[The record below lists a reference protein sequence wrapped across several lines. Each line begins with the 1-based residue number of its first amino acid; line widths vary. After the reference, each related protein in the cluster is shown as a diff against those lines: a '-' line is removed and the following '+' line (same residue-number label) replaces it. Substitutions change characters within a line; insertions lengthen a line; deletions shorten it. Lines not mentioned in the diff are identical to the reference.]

1 MSWQRRLRAILLVVG
16 VGVAAAVFVT
26 TGRRETPA
34 ARPPVPREDPA
45 AVVESAGAFLVQVK
59 GERETVT
66 IRAEKQLSYPDGST
80 RLVKATITSVRQGR
94 TFLATGDEARVGEN
108 QTNLDLKGNV
118 RLHADDGLEVSAE
131 SATYSQSDGMVRA
144 PGPVTFKRGRLSGSG
159 VDFTYDE
166 DNDLL
171 GLSDQSK
178 VRIAGATP
186 DAPAIDVTSGSA
198 VLGRRDRFVNFERA
212 VHIVRGKQVI
222 DAQSALG
229 DLSETQEHL
238 QGLELQGGAR
248 IHTPEAAAGE
258 LRLMTGEVI
267 NLTYYENSDLLQAAV
282 ITGAGALQIAGGQ
295 GAPDRVLHAENID
308 MGMASD
314 GTTLTSLNGRDKV
327 ALDLP
332 GTQGQPAKSVNAN
345 ALVATGAEGK
355 GLTAATFSENVTYRE
370 TGGKPAVKRTVTSR
384 RLQAALDGGLGE
396 IREALFEGNMRL
408 RDESGGAAA
417 NADSMRYQVV
427 SGQAELTGT
436 SAGTPHVVNDQMVVD
451 APRVEMA
458 IEGSRLRA
466 IGSPGAPVRTVM
478 QPSKDPKTERRTPGI
493 MQQDRPINGV
503 SGELLY
509 VGGDASTADFMG
521 GAQLWQDA
529 AKGDVTRIKG
539 DKISIESKTGNLV
552 AVGSVIST
560 MGVQDVNPTT
570 KERETSRS
578 TGQGQQ
584 MIYEDAL
591 HRVTYKTKA
600 TLVGV
605 QGDLRGETIVLTLGA
620 NGQDVERLEAT
631 DNVVLREVDRETAGD
646 HLVYIAATGEYTM
659 SGKGRLVRMRRNTP
673 EGCRMSEG
681 SVLTFSRST
690 DSLRIEGRVET
701 RTQTSSDSACPPAK
715 H

>member
-1 MSWQRRLRAILLVVG
+1 
-16 VGVAAAVFVT
+16 
-26 TGRRETPA
+26 
-34 ARPPVPREDPA
+34 
-45 AVVESAGAFLVQVK
+45 
-59 GERETVT
+59 
-66 IRAEKQLSYPDGST
+66 
-80 RLVKATITSVRQGR
+80 
-94 TFLATGDEARVGEN
+94 
-108 QTNLDLKGNV
+108 
-118 RLHADDGLEVSAE
+118 
-131 SATYSQSDGMVRA
+131 
-144 PGPVTFKRGRLSGSG
+144 
-159 VDFTYDE
+159 
-166 DNDLL
+166 
-171 GLSDQSK
+171 
-178 VRIAGATP
+178 
-186 DAPAIDVTSGSA
+186 
-198 VLGRRDRFVNFERA
+198 
-212 VHIVRGKQVI
+212 
-222 DAQSALG
+222 
-229 DLSETQEHL
+229 
-238 QGLELQGGAR
+238 
-248 IHTPEAAAGE
+248 
-258 LRLMTGEVI
+258 
-267 NLTYYENSDLLQAAV
+267 
-282 ITGAGALQIAGGQ
+282 
-295 GAPDRVLHAENID
+295 
-308 MGMASD
+308 
-314 GTTLTSLNGRDKV
+314 
-327 ALDLP
+327 
-332 GTQGQPAKSVNAN
+332 
-345 ALVATGAEGK
+345 
-355 GLTAATFSENVTYRE
+355 
-370 TGGKPAVKRTVTSR
+370 
-384 RLQAALDGGLGE
+384 
-396 IREALFEGNMRL
+396 
-408 RDESGGAAA
+408 
-417 NADSMRYQVV
+417 MRYQVAN
-427 SGQAELTGT
+427 GQAELTGS

-466 IGSPGAPVRTVM
+466 IGNAGAPVRTVM
-478 QPSKDPKTERRTPGI
+478 QPSKDPKNADRRTPGI

-509 VGGDASTADFMG
+509 VGGDASTADFVG

-552 AVGSVIST
+552 AVGSVIAT

-600 TLVGV
+600 TLVGA

-631 DNVVLREVDRETAGD
+631 ENVVLREVDRETIGD